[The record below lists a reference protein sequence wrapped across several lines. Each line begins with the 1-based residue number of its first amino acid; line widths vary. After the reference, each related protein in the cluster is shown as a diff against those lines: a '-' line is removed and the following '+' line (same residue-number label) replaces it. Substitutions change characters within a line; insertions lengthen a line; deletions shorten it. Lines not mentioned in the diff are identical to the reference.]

1 MIQAKRDL
9 NFSTVRTAL
18 ILFYTVGTIG
28 FLVPSTFDFF
38 KSIISYALIFNF
50 VLLAFFRDHTTDR
63 KQILV
68 FGSIYLLG
76 MLIEVLGVQTK
87 VVFGDYWYGDALGL
101 KVAGTPFLIGLNWLF
116 LVYTTSSLFNR
127 YRLHWL
133 FKVLLSSFT
142 MLLYDFLL
150 EQIAPHLD
158 LWYWKNNVVPFQNY
172 FVWFVV
178 AVLFNLLFVVYK
190 VNTTNKMSKFILMIQ
205 SLFFLFIY
213 LRFLMGDSVIN

>member
-50 VLLAFFRDHTTDR
+50 VLLAFFCDHTTDR
-63 KQILV
+63 KQVLV

-101 KVAGTPFLIGLNWLF
+101 KVAGTPLLIGLNWLF
-116 LVYTTSSLFNR
+116 LVYTTSSLFEK
-127 YRLHWL
+127 YSFHWMI
-133 FKVLLSSFT
+133 KVLLSSLT
-142 MLLYDFLL
+142 MLIYDILL
-150 EQIAPHLD
+150 EQIAPHID
-158 LWYWKNNVVPFQNY
+158 LWYWKGQVVPFQNY
-172 FVWFVV
+172 VVWFVV
-178 AVLFNLLFVVYK
+178 AVLFHVMIVYFN
-190 VNTTNKMSKFILMIQ
+190 VNTTNRMSKFILVIQ
-205 SLFFLFIY
+205 SVFFLFIY
-213 LRFLMGDSVIN
+213 LRCICMTVL